1 MNRSLLIVICD
12 FLLLSVI
19 GLVRFDQREIE
30 VSQTPQRM
38 QAPAATVA
46 TDLVDTMKLSLEQER
61 LAREQERLERELLA
75 ARLEQEQENREK
87 VTSALQTTEQALLS
101 QQQLTAEREAEI
113 RAAREDL
120 RRKEEEARRIE
131 QDRAKL
137 ATQFAET
144 QTNLQ
149 QIQQQ
154 LQTTEEQAK
163 ASQERLA
170 AVESEFSEAQQNLT
184 KVQQELSSTS
194 AEALAARARFAQAQA
209 ELDARRK
216 EAEEN
221 RNRMAEVEA
230 ARRQAAVER
239 ERIAGELK
247 VAETARLMTQQQL
260 VAASNTIH
268 VVQQEKQ
275 QIQAVATEL
284 AEGVV
289 QFAEKQGELAE
300 EIREYR
306 PMSPHAIFSQFITN
320 RVEADFRG
328 TRPGLFGRTV
338 SAQQQAKTI
347 LVTDGKQSYAI
358 FHVEDTPLRLEST
371 GTEWDRL
378 VAQLIRKF
386 GAVSLQELQFLAVD
400 PRILVA
406 PVSAAD
412 VAKLEAKPY
421 KLVTDPYRFQEAM
434 LIGADEGYYGEG
446 HFRID
451 PDYPS
456 YIRMD
461 RSTFGRLVGKF
472 NPSRGDLVF
481 SKSGDLLG
489 VMVNKQYCVLLA
501 SLEPAGIIET
511 GTNLRT
517 AQTLSRMHSYISQLP
532 ESLW

>member
-12 FLLLSVI
+12 FLLLSI
-19 GLVRFDQREIE
+19 LSIARFDQQEIVE
-30 VSQTPQRM
+30 SQRPERPQT
-38 QAPAATVA
+38 AAATTA

-75 ARLEQEQENREK
+75 ARLLEEQETREK
-87 VTSALQTTEQALLS
+87 VASALESTEQALLT
-101 QQQLTAEREAEI
+101 QQQLTAQREAEI

-120 RRKEEEARRIE
+120 RRKEEEARRLE
-131 QDRAKL
+131 QARAQL
-137 ATQFAET
+137 ASEFAQT
-144 QTNLQ
+144 QTNLL

-154 LQTTEEQAK
+154 LSATEQQAK
-163 ASQERLA
+163 ASQEKLA
-170 AVESEFSEAQQNLT
+170 AVEDEFSEAQENLT
-184 KVQQELSSTS
+184 KIQQELSSTS

-209 ELDARRK
+209 ELEARRK

-221 RNRMAEVEA
+221 RNRMAQIED
-230 ARRQAAVER
+230 ARRQAAVEK

-247 VAETARLMTQQQL
+247 VAETAHRMTQQQL
-260 VAASNTIH
+260 VAVSNQVQT
-268 VVQQEKQ
+268 VQQEKQ

-306 PMSPHAIFSQFITN
+306 PMSPHAIFSEFITN

-328 TRPGLFGRTV
+328 TRGGLFGRTV
-338 SAQQQAKTI
+338 SEQSQTKTV
-347 LVTDGKQSYAI
+347 LVNDGKQSYAI
-358 FHVEDTPLRLEST
+358 FHIEDTPLELEST
-371 GTEWDRL
+371 GTDWDRL
-378 VAQLIRKF
+378 VAQLIRKY
-386 GAVSLQELQFLAVD
+386 GAVSLSQLQFLAVD
-400 PRILVA
+400 PRIVVA
-406 PVSAAD
+406 PISEAD
-412 VAKLEAKPY
+412 VKKLEAKPY
-421 KLVTDPYRFQEAM
+421 RLVSDPYRFQEAM

-446 HFRID
+446 QFRID
-451 PDYPS
+451 PDFPS

-461 RSTFGRLVGKF
+461 RSAFGRLVGKF

-501 SLEPAGIIET
+501 SLEPAGIITT
-511 GTNLRT
+511 GTSPRT
-517 AQTLSRMHSYISQLP
+517 AQILSRMHSYISQLP
-532 ESLW
+532 ESMR

>member
-1 MNRSLLIVICD
+1 MNRSLLIVVCD
-12 FLLLSVI
+12 FLLLSI
-19 GLVRFDQREIE
+19 LAIARFDQQEILESQQREK
-30 VSQTPQRM
+30 P
-38 QAPAATVA
+38 PAAAATTA

-75 ARLEQEQENREK
+75 ARLQQEQENREK
-87 VTSALQTTEQALLS
+87 VATVLESTEQALLS
-101 QQQLTAEREAEI
+101 QQQLTAQREAEI

-120 RRKEEEARRIE
+120 RRKEEEARRLE
-131 QDRAKL
+131 QARAEL
-137 ATQFAET
+137 ATEFAQT

-154 LQTTEEQAK
+154 LSATEEQAK
-163 ASQERLA
+163 ASQEKLA
-170 AVESEFSEAQQNLT
+170 AVESEFSAAQQNLAQ
-184 KVQQELSSTS
+184 VQQELSSTS

-209 ELDARRK
+209 EVEARRK

-221 RNRMAEVEA
+221 RKRMAQIED
-230 ARRQAAVER
+230 ARRQAAVEK

-247 VAETARLMTQQQL
+247 VAETAHQMTQQQL
-260 VAASNTIH
+260 VVASNTIQT
-268 VVQQEKQ
+268 VQQEKQ

-289 QFAEKQGELAE
+289 QFAEKQGELAQ

-306 PMSPHAIFSQFITN
+306 PMSPHAIFSEFITN

-338 SAQQQAKTI
+338 NAQQQTKTV

-358 FHVEDTPLRLEST
+358 FHIEDTPLELEST

-378 VAQLIRKF
+378 VAQLIRKY
-386 GAVSLQELQFLAVD
+386 GAVSLPELQFLAVD
-400 PRILVA
+400 PRIIVA
-406 PVSAAD
+406 PISEED
-412 VAKLEAKPY
+412 VKKLEGRPY
-421 KLVTDPYRFQEAM
+421 KLVNDPYRFQEAM

-446 HFRID
+446 KFRID
-451 PDYPS
+451 PEYPS

-461 RSTFGRLVGKF
+461 RSAFGRLVGKF

-481 SKSGDLLG
+481 SKSGELLG
-489 VMVNKQYCVLLA
+489 VMVNRQYCVLLA
-501 SLEPAGIIET
+501 SLEPAGIIST

-517 AQTLSRMHSYISQLP
+517 AQTLARMHSYISQLP
-532 ESLW
+532 ETMR